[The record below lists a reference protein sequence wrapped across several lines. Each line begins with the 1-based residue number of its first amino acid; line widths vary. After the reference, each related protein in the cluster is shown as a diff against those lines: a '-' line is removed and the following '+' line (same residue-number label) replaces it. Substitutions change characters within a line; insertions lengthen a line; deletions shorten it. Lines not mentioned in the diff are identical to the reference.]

1 METFIPTDDGRW
13 VSENY
18 ERLARVVKD
27 YDPQFE
33 LRWIP
38 PENRVSGEERAKPF
52 VVWDTT
58 ANAPFFFASELDT
71 PEDIL
76 EKLFNGDNA
85 KGDVLARLEARN
97 AAREALK
104 MKEELDAAEE
114 RQEYMAWLMGTQKNY
129 ITLPGGRKVDDQ
141 LRPIL

>member
-1 METFIPTDDGRW
+1 MNFIPTDDGRW
-13 VSENY
+13 VSEHY
-18 ERLARVVKD
+18 ARLAEVVKD

-38 PENRVSGEERAKPF
+38 PENRTSDDDKHKPY

-58 ANAPFFFASELDT
+58 VNQPFFFASELDT

-76 EKLFNGDNA
+76 ARLFNGDN
-85 KGDVLARLEARN
+85 KHGNVLERMEARN
-97 AAREALK
+97 KAREILQL
-104 MKEELDAAEE
+104 KEELDAREE
-114 RQEYMAWLMGTQKNY
+114 REDYIAWLIGTKKNY
-129 ITLPGGRKVDDQ
+129 ITLESGQKVDDQ